1 MAPDVLSPQHSE
13 ASALQPGM
21 NGRANQ
27 ARRQPAAQ
35 TLATTRARLHA
46 TASALPLSP
55 HPLPAKRLDL
65 PDEYRRSAGMDTAPL
80 DRPPATTPTQH
91 PHPTPSGPTP
101 TQQKATTSQSR
112 LNVMSIQVRGLRWP
126 TPLTPRP
133 RSTSVPI
140 GQQRTYWG
148 LPDIR
153 QAVGPGWIGLRTDR
167 Q

>member
-13 ASALQPGM
+13 ASAPQPGM
-21 NGRANQ
+21 NGQANQ
-27 ARRQPAAQ
+27 ARCLLPA
-35 TLATTRARLHA
+35 RPSPPGPLHA

-55 HPLPAKRLDL
+55 HPLPAKGWTCQMNTDGL
-65 PDEYRRSAGMDTAPL
+65 PEWIPPRWIDHQQ
-80 DRPPATTPTQH
+80 RPQLNTRIRHLLAQ
-91 PHPTPSGPTP
+91 TP

-133 RSTSVPI
+133 RSTSLPI